1 MKATSFE
8 DLKIW
13 QNARELSKDIYTI
26 TRLPEF
32 SKDYR
37 FVGQITS
44 AIGSVMDNIAEGFE
58 RDGNKEFLQFLSI
71 AKGSCGEVRSQ
82 IYRAYD
88 VGYIDEEMFQKLLD
102 KIKILSSGIF
112 HFMQSLK
119 SSEITGKKRKEI
131 IESPTML
138 DY

>member
-1 MKATSFE
+1 MKATCFE

-13 QNARELSKDIYTI
+13 KEARELSKEIYVI
-26 TRLPEF
+26 SRLPEF

-44 AIGSVMDNIAEGFE
+44 AAGSIMDNIAEGFE

-71 AKGSCGEVRSQ
+71 AKGSCGELRSQ

-88 VGYIDEEMFQKLLD
+88 AGYINEEKFETLVNNIKLL
-102 KIKILSSGIF
+102 SASIF
-112 HFMQSLK
+112 YFMKNLK
-119 SSEITGKKRKEI
+119 SSDMVGKKYKE
-131 IESPTML
+131 L
-138 DY
+138 

>member
-1 MKATSFE
+1 MTKE
-8 DLKIW
+8 
-13 QNARELSKDIYTI
+13 IYAI

-37 FVGQITS
+37 FVGQIT
-44 AIGSVMDNIAEGFE
+44 AAMGSVMDNIAEGFE

-88 VGYIDEEMFQKLLD
+88 VGYIDEDTFNTLLN
-102 KIKILSSGIF
+102 KIKVLSSSIF

-119 SSEITGKKRKEI
+119 SSDMVGKKRKD
-131 IESPTML
+131 S
-138 DY
+138 

>member
-1 MKATSFE
+1 MKATCFE

-13 QNARELSKDIYTI
+13 KEARELSKEIYVI
-26 TRLPEF
+26 SRLPEF

-44 AIGSVMDNIAEGFE
+44 AAGSIMDNIAEGFE

-82 IYRAYD
+82 LYRAYD
-88 VGYIDEEMFQKLLD
+88 IGYIEKETFDTLLY
-102 KIKILSSGIF
+102 KIKILSASIY
-112 HFMQSLK
+112 HFMKNLK
-119 SSEITGKKRKEI
+119 NSEMVGKKRK
-131 IESPTML
+131 
-138 DY
+138 DD

>member
-13 QNARELSKDIYTI
+13 QNARELSKEIYAV

-37 FVGQITS
+37 FVGQITA

-82 IYRAYD
+82 IYRAFD
-88 VGYIDEEMFQKLLD
+88 VGYIDEETFQTLLD
-102 KIKILSSGIF
+102 KIKILSSGIY
-112 HFMQSLK
+112 HFIQSLRA
-119 SSEITGKKRKEI
+119 SEMTGKKRKEI
-131 IESPTML
+131 ETPTML

>member
-13 QNARELSKDIYTI
+13 QNARELSKEIYAV

-37 FVGQITS
+37 FVGQITA

-82 IYRAYD
+82 IYRTFD
-88 VGYIDEEMFQKLLD
+88 VGYIDEETFQTLLD
-102 KIKILSSGIF
+102 KIKILSSGIY
-112 HFMQSLK
+112 HFIQSLRA
-119 SSEITGKKRKEI
+119 SEMTGKKRKEI
-131 IESPTML
+131 ETPTML

>member
-88 VGYIDEEMFQKLLD
+88 AGYINEETFQTLQSQLKM
-102 KIKILSSGIF
+102 LSSGIF
-112 HFMQSLK
+112 HFICSLR
-119 SSEITGKKRKEI
+119 TTDMVGKKRKD
-131 IESPTML
+131 S
-138 DY
+138 